1 MLKPLHRFKKISRL
15 AVIIFGASVI
25 GLSMVGAY
33 IGLKG
38 NKVIFNQWPTQG
50 YEEISFP
57 SLARD
62 QIQLNGWFLP
72 ALVRPGRTTAG
83 QPTDKLLS
91 ETSKSQTE
99 KVVIIVHGWGGH
111 RARLL
116 PLAEFLQSSDLNV
129 LTFDLRG
136 GTGRNTYG
144 LRESGDIAGAVA
156 YLKTNRKFTS
166 ENISLIG
173 VSMGG
178 AAAVDFA
185 SKNPVGQL
193 VLISPIIDIGQA
205 KYRVLKDRHF
215 IFPSI
220 YAAGA
225 TLVEWLIFGVRPAN
239 PIKIFDRIDEPTLIL
254 HGTADKL
261 SPVTDVYRLRR
272 QLLQRGQKN
281 VTFQIIDHAEHNFLD
296 HDKTNG
302 FPYSQ
307 KILEFVRPAGVR

>member
-1 MLKPLHRFKKISRL
+1 MLKKISRL

-25 GLSMVGAY
+25 GLSIGGAY

-38 NKVIFNQWPTQG
+38 NKVTFREWPTQG
-50 YEEISFP
+50 FEEISLP

-62 QIQLNGWFLP
+62 RIQLNGWFLP
-72 ALVRPGRTTAG
+72 AFAEATAG
-83 QPTDKLLS
+83 QPTNGILS

-99 KVVIIVHGWGGH
+99 KAVIIVHGWGGH

-116 PLAEFLQSSDLNV
+116 PLAEFLQRNNLNV

-144 LRESGDIAGAVA
+144 FRESGDIAGAVW
-156 YLKTNRKFTS
+156 YLKTSRGLTS
-166 ENISLIG
+166 GDIAIIG
-173 VSMGG
+173 ASMGG

-185 SKNPVGQL
+185 SKNQVGRL
-193 VLISPIIDIGQA
+193 VLISPIIDIGKA
-205 KYRVLKDRHF
+205 KYTALKDRHF

-225 TLVEWLIFGVRPAN
+225 TLVEWLIYGVRPAN
-239 PIKIFDRIDEPTLIL
+239 PIKIFDKVDEPTLIL
-254 HGTADKL
+254 HGTADNL
-261 SPVTDVYRLRR
+261 SPVTDIDRLR
-272 QLLQRGQKN
+272 QKLNKRGQQN
-281 VTFQIIDHAEHNFLD
+281 VTFDIIDQAEHNFLD
-296 HDKTNG
+296 HDQANG

-307 KILEFVRPAGVR
+307 KILEFIQK